1 MLNFDIFLYFLLL
14 VFGDLLLKEH
24 FNLVPADILKNH
36 GMHYVPFIKGSELPG
51 FSVQIN
57 VSSTV
62 NMQRKGSIE
71 SLPCSG
77 LLLTFYELM

>member
-14 VFGDLLLKEH
+14 VFVDLLLKAH

-36 GMHYVPFIKGSELPG
+36 GMHSVPFIKGSELPG
-51 FSVQIN
+51 FSLQIN

-62 NMQRKGSIE
+62 NMQRKGSIK